1 MEGQKKKQGKQDLN
15 TVKGVDDMRID
26 AVQTIKDRLT
36 MREVLERYGYTAD
49 RKGFI
54 RCPFH
59 SEKTPSMRIYE
70 KDYHCFGC
78 QEHGDVI
85 TFVQKLFNLSF
96 QEVLKK
102 IDIDFGL
109 NLYGDKTFEE
119 LRKSHYQLKQLQAK
133 RKREKAEREQSN
145 VECWKAFDEWKRLDD
160 NKQKLAPKTSDE
172 ELHPLFVEALQ
183 KLSYQVY
190 LLDCLETRRRV
201 LNERTNNTVNA
212 N

>member
-1 MEGQKKKQGKQDLN
+1 MPDLN
-15 TVKGVDDMRID
+15 TVKRVDDMRID

-54 RCPFH
+54 CCPFH
-59 SEKTPSMRIYE
+59 NEKTPSMRIYD

-78 QEHGDVI
+78 QEHGDII
-85 TFVQKLFNLSF
+85 TFIQKLFGLSF
-96 QEVLKK
+96 QDTLRK
-102 IDIDFGL
+102 IDADFGL
-109 NLYGDKTFEE
+109 NLYDNKSFEE
-119 LRKSHYQLKQLQAK
+119 LRKSHYQTKQLRAK
-133 RKREKAEREQSN
+133 REREKAEREQ
-145 VECWKAFDEWKRLDD
+145 EKAQYWAVFDEWKRLED
-160 NKQKLAPKTSDE
+160 NKRKFAPKTPDE

-183 KLSYQVY
+183 KLSYQTY

>member
-1 MEGQKKKQGKQDLN
+1 MQFN
-15 TVKGVDDMRID
+15 

-36 MREVLERYGYTAD
+36 MREVLECYGYEPNK
-49 RKGFI
+49 KGFVC
-54 RCPFH
+54 CPFH
-59 SEKTPSMRIYE
+59 NEKTPSMRIYE

-78 QEHGDVI
+78 GEHGDAI

-96 QEVLKK
+96 QEALKK

-109 NLYGDKTFEE
+109 NLFVDKTFEE

-133 RKREKAEREQSN
+133 REREKAEQERVKSEY
-145 VECWKAFDEWKRLDD
+145 WAAFDECKRLED
-160 NKQKLAPKTSDE
+160 NRQKFAPKTPDE

-183 KLSYQVY
+183 KLSYQTH
-190 LLDCLETRRRV
+190 LLDCLEIRRRL
-201 LNERTNNTVNA
+201 LNERTNDTVNA

>member
-1 MEGQKKKQGKQDLN
+1 
-15 TVKGVDDMRID
+15 MRID

-36 MREVLERYGYTAD
+36 MREVLDSYGYTAD

-54 RCPFH
+54 SCPFH
-59 SEKTPSMRIYE
+59 SEKTPSMKIYD

-78 QEHGDVI
+78 GEHGDVI

-96 QEVLKK
+96 QEALKK

-133 RKREKAEREQSN
+133 REREKAEREQSN
-145 VECWKAFDEWKRLDD
+145 VEYWAVFDEWKRLED
-160 NKQKLAPKTSDE
+160 NKQKFAPKSPDE
-172 ELHPLFVEALQ
+172 ELHSLFVEALQ

-201 LNERTNNTVNA
+201 LNERTNDTVNA